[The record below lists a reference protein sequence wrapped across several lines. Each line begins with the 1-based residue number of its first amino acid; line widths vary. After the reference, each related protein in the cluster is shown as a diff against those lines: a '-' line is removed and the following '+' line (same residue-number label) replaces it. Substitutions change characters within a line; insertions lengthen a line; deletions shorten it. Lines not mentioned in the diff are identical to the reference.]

1 MNNIVS
7 DEHAIIDF
15 MAPTIVAS
23 SPYDNAY
30 PVELL
35 SKGLRNR
42 LDMARNTAMEVYKA
56 VIKQAPILAQT
67 QQALKKGYKLVV
79 DATES
84 TLEAIETGRVKL
96 TTDKSGRT
104 FAQIREAN
112 GQFGSKLP
120 IKKEYARK
128 GFDSVQMANALQMMA
143 LQEQIQAIAN
153 QISIIDRSVRDVLHG
168 QQNDRIG
175 LYYSGMALF
184 LESRSVSDND
194 LKKSLVAQALRALSE
209 ATYQLTLTM
218 QSDIQYLA
226 NKEYLS
232 AKGKSAEM
240 IDRHM
245 QSINQSFAFI
255 HQSTMLRAGIYCDQ
269 GELPAM
275 ATVLESYSHFIDE
288 TVVKNASLLAQC
300 DTADDGSDSGVWKSR
315 ATLKLDASSL
325 VNHLIKPEKTVY
337 LSVMEENK

>member
-120 IKKEYARK
+120 IKKEYAL
-128 GFDSVQMANALQMMA
+128 M
-143 LQEQIQAIAN
+143 
-153 QISIIDRSVRDVLHG
+153 
-168 QQNDRIG
+168 
-175 LYYSGMALF
+175 
-184 LESRSVSDND
+184 
-194 LKKSLVAQALRALSE
+194 
-209 ATYQLTLTM
+209 
-218 QSDIQYLA
+218 
-226 NKEYLS
+226 
-232 AKGKSAEM
+232 
-240 IDRHM
+240 
-245 QSINQSFAFI
+245 
-255 HQSTMLRAGIYCDQ
+255 
-269 GELPAM
+269 
-275 ATVLESYSHFIDE
+275 
-288 TVVKNASLLAQC
+288 
-300 DTADDGSDSGVWKSR
+300 
-315 ATLKLDASSL
+315 
-325 VNHLIKPEKTVY
+325 
-337 LSVMEENK
+337 